1 MTKATSNIELKRFE
15 TSIRQYLELTVPR
28 LMLVLEPLTVIIDD
42 LPDDYLEMVDVPFSK
57 DPAYGVRNLP
67 FHFPK
72 TATALPL
79 TRPCKLISIANRH
92 TPSPSQEKSTSS
104 AATSAK

>member
-1 MTKATSNIELKRFE
+1 
-15 TSIRQYLELTVPR
+15 
-28 LMLVLEPLTVIIDD
+28 MLVLEPLTVIIDD
-42 LPDDYLEMVDVPFSK
+42 LPEDYLEMVDVPFSK

-72 TATALPL
+72 RATAIPL
-79 TRPCKLISIANRH
+79 TKRFKLITIFDRH
-92 TPSPSQEKSTSS
+92 TPSLSQEKSTSS